1 MSKMEFQHDI
11 FYNIESQGEDTRL
24 RIITEAME
32 MSDNIE
38 IDKIVG
44 WQRQQQPKEDPQ
56 EWLIK
61 NLRPNSMW
69 RMIWRRGYSNPYHGQ
84 VVIRENGDFLWVNI
98 SEEQLTQLVEK
109 YELKTI

>member
-1 MSKMEFQHDI
+1 MEFKQDI
-11 FYNIESQGEDTRL
+11 FYNIESQGSDTRL
-24 RIITEAME
+24 EILREAMD

-44 WQRQQQPKEDPQ
+44 WQRKHQPDEDPQ

-61 NLRPNSMW
+61 YLKPNSMW
-69 RMIWRRGYSNPYHGQ
+69 RMIHRRGYSDPFHGQ
-84 VVIRENGDFLWVNI
+84 VVIRESGDFLWVNI
-98 SEEQLTQLVEK
+98 SEEQLTQLIEK